1 MQATGPSRRVT
12 WVSAVALL
20 SLGAALGT
28 AALTQGISTLP
39 AYQTAAPFGVLP
51 PLPYALVLLSAGAGL
66 LVDLSGRI
74 RRGPW
79 RRLLWSYAIFALWV
93 VVAYSLQ
100 AVLWGPVR
108 PFAALTGY
116 VALACAATSA
126 WWSDGV

>member
-1 MQATGPSRRVT
+1 MPDAGPSRRVT

-28 AALTQGISTLP
+28 VALTQSVSTLP
-39 AYQTAAPFGVLP
+39 AYQTTAPFGVLP
-51 PLPYALVLLSAGAGL
+51 PIPYALILLTAGAGL
-66 LVDLSGRI
+66 LTDLSGAV
-74 RRGPW
+74 RRDLG
-79 RRLLWSYAIFALWV
+79 RRLLWCYAIFALWV
-93 VVAYSLQ
+93 VVAYSIQ